1 MERLL
6 WDIKCI
12 IQEAFLLCHAEPPW
26 HTFSLLMKEQN
37 ERRQVGFIGSVSVV
51 LVNLLMSLGRK
62 TCSGRGPLLLQKGKN
77 GLLFLSGERRVTEP
91 LGVA

>member
-26 HTFSLLMKEQN
+26 HTFSLLRKEQN

-62 TCSGRGPLLLQKGKN
+62 TCSGRGPLYYKRKEWTLVSLR
-77 GLLFLSGERRVTEP
+77 GEESH
-91 LGVA
+91 